1 MIPSMYE
8 TVKFYQYGG
17 IISRSDLRWL
27 PPDQMVHLILV
38 LAILDTNE
46 TGKQ

>member
-8 TVKFYQYGG
+8 TVKFYRYGG

-27 PPDQMVHLILV
+27 PHV
-38 LAILDTNE
+38 LTPGGADDTVSV
-46 TGKQ
+46 G